1 MTLKLKG
8 VILLGMGA
16 MYEAKDDPR
25 EKWKRVEEKRESF
38 AENNSRMTEVRE
50 QEKKGRRSIIRE
62 EVRAKA
68 KERVEKL
75 KKEEEEYLKLDK
87 ALRSYERKRLKK
99 IASYILMYVVS
110 GDENYRKK
118 FEKFIQLMQKSET
131 LVDVNSNIYK
141 VYQLY
146 KRANDVRKLIENR

>member
-1 MTLKLKG
+1 MTLELKG

-62 EVRAKA
+62 EVRTKA

-99 IASYILMYVVS
+99 IAGYVLMYVVS